1 MAGLSRRGDELVL
14 SLSDAE
20 QVEALHGDLRVPVAS
35 VRSVQ
40 VLDDARQAVNGMR
53 APGTGL
59 PGLLSIGTFHR
70 DGHQAFVVVHHA
82 RPRGLRVT
90 LSGAGLDYDEL
101 IVGLDDPEAVAA
113 SLGV

>member
-1 MAGLSRRGDELVL
+1 MADLSRRGDELVL
-14 SLSDAE
+14 SLSNAE

-40 VLDDARQAVNGMR
+40 VLDDARKAMHGMR
-53 APGTGL
+53 APSTGL

-70 DGHQAFVVVHHA
+70 DGHRAFVVVHHS
-82 RPRGLRVT
+82 RPRGLRVA
-90 LSGAGLDYDEL
+90 LSGAGIDYDEL
-101 IVGLDDPEAVAA
+101 IVGLDNPETVAA